1 MDSLA
6 ITNIIV
12 LGDNQFEIQAAHI
25 LGEQFKQALI
35 KTIKFKSDPIPIELI
50 KQLKIVDAQF

>member
-12 LGDNQFEIQAAHI
+12 LGDN
-25 LGEQFKQALI
+25 
-35 KTIKFKSDPIPIELI
+35 
-50 KQLKIVDAQF
+50 